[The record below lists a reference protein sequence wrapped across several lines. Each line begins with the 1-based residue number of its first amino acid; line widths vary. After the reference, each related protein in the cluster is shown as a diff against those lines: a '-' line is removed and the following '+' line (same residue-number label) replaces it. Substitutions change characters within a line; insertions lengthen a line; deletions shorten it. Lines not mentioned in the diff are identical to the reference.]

1 MDQERADYGDPE
13 SPHSRA
19 FKLLIALLVLVGV
32 AAIATGGWIAL
43 LMLSGNCSKY
53 G

>member
-1 MDQERADYGDPE
+1 MDQERADYGEPP

-19 FKLLIALLVLVGV
+19 WKVLVAAVVLIGV
-32 AAIATGGWIAL
+32 AAVAAGGWIAF
-43 LMLSGNCSKY
+43 LMFGGSCSKY